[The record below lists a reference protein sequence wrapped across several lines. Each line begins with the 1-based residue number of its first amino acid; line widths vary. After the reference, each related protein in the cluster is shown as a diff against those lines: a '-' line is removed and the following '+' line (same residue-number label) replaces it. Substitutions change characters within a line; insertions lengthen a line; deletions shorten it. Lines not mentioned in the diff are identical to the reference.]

1 MNKLEVR
8 AADVSTAFL
17 YGKTREKVYVIA
29 GKEFGEHEG
38 KRMLI
43 DKGLYGL
50 QSSAARF
57 HDKLASRLRQMDIK
71 PYKAD
76 HDLWMKDKGD
86 HWEYITTYVDDLLV
100 FSKRPMAILDKIR
113 ETYDLKGVGA
123 PEYYLGSDYISS
135 QNLKDIFSDDVKVI
149 LYARHSEKKK

>member
-1 MNKLEVR
+1 M
-8 AADVSTAFL
+8 TA
-17 YGKTREKVYVIA
+17 GE
-29 GKEFGEHEG
+29 EFGKDKG

-57 HDKLASRLRQMDIK
+57 HDKLASTLRLMGFK
-71 PYKAD
+71 PCKAD
-76 HDLWMKDKGD
+76 HDLRMKDKGY
-86 HWEYITTYVDDLLV
+86 HWEYIATYVDDLLV

-123 PEYYLGSDYISS
+123 PEYYLGGDVDMLNI
-135 QNLKDIFSDDVKVI
+135 NLVPKNLDGILEVGYDEKDKNLSM
-149 LYARHSEKKK
+149 Y